1 MLKIIFNK
9 FTGRDRTINTI
20 YSEKFIEETEQEIF
34 ESSKFDIKIFL
45 DSNHKQKEEYLSNF
59 DKITVSNIELM
70 LIYC

>member
-45 DSNHKQKEEYLSNF
+45 DSNDKQKEEYLSNF